1 MKTAYFDLISG
12 ASGDMILGALVDAG
26 LPFAEL
32 RDALN
37 LLGLPEFELTTER
50 VMRGAFAATKIDV
63 HTADTVHARGLAEI
77 EQILS
82 ASRLPAG
89 IRERAARVFRRM
101 AEAEAGIHGV
111 PVDTI
116 HFHELGAV
124 DTIVDV
130 TGALLALE
138 GLGVQRVISSPVPL
152 GRGMAR
158 SAHGAMPLP
167 APATVALLR
176 GAKVVGVDHA
186 VETVTPTAAALLAEL
201 AEDFGPIPSM
211 RLIAVGY
218 GAGTR
223 TTPEPNVLRVLL
235 GEGDA
240 GDVRSGAETLVMLE
254 TNIDDMSPEVH
265 GYVVERLLAVG
276 ALDAYLTPVLMK
288 KSRPGVVLSVLC
300 RPEDA
305 PRLRSLLFAETT
317 TLGIRTGAV
326 QRYCLPREVQ
336 TVHTPYGEIRV
347 KVARWEEGAKAAP
360 EYEDCRRAAESHGV
374 PLQQVYQAAMHAH
387 SG

>member
-12 ASGDMILGALVDAG
+12 ASGDMILGALVDVG
-26 LPFAEL
+26 LPFTEL
-32 RDALN
+32 RESLN
-37 LLGLPEFELTTER
+37 LLGLPEFELTSER

-63 HTADTVHARGLAEI
+63 HTADTVNARGLAEI
-77 EQILS
+77 EQIIT
-82 ASRLPAG
+82 ASRLPAH
-89 IRERAARVFRRM
+89 IQERALRVFQRM

-111 PVDTI
+111 PVETI

-138 GLGVQRVISSPVPL
+138 GLGVGRVVSSPVPL

-176 GAKVVGVDHA
+176 GATVVGVDHA

-201 AEDFGPIPSM
+201 AEDFGPIPPM
-211 RLIAVGY
+211 HLTAVGY

-223 TTPEPNVLRVLL
+223 LTPEPNVLRVLL
-235 GEGDA
+235 GESADN
-240 GDVRSGAETLVMLE
+240 DRGAETLVMLE

-265 GYVVERLLAVG
+265 GYVIERLLGAG

-288 KSRPGVVLSVLC
+288 KGRPGVVISVLC
-300 RPEDA
+300 RPDDA
-305 PRLRSLLFAETT
+305 PQFRGLLFAETT
-317 TLGIRTGAV
+317 TLGIRTSRG
-326 QRYCLPREVQ
+326 
-336 TVHTPYGEIRV
+336 
-347 KVARWEEGAKAAP
+347 
-360 EYEDCRRAAESHGV
+360 
-374 PLQQVYQAAMHAH
+374 HA
-387 SG
+387 

>member
-1 MKTAYFDLISG
+1 MKIAYFDLISG

-32 RDALN
+32 QDALN
-37 LLGLPEFELTTER
+37 LLGLPEFELSESR
-50 VMRGAFAATKIDV
+50 VMRGAFAATKVDV
-63 HTADTVHARGLAEI
+63 RTTDAVHARGLAEI
-77 EQILS
+77 EQIL
-82 ASRLPAG
+82 AAGRLPDAVQA
-89 IRERAARVFRRM
+89 RALSIFQRM
-101 AEAEAGIHGV
+101 AQAEAGIHGV
-111 PVDTI
+111 PVETI

-138 GLGVQRVISSPVPL
+138 GLGVRRVVSSPVPL

-167 APATVALLR
+167 PPATVALLR

-201 AEDFGPIPSM
+201 AEDFGPIPPM
-211 RLIAVGY
+211 QLTAVGY

-235 GEGDA
+235 GDA
-240 GDVRSGAETLVMLE
+240 EDVRSSAETLIMLE
-254 TNIDDMSPEVH
+254 TNIDDMSPEMH

-305 PRLRSLLFAETT
+305 SRLRSLLFAETT
-317 TLGIRTGAV
+317 TLGIRTREV
-326 QRYCLPREVQ
+326 KRHCLPREVQ
-336 TVHTPYGEIRV
+336 TVHTPYGEIRI
-347 KVARWEEGAKAAP
+347 KVARWEEGEKVAP

-387 SG
+387 SA